1 VSDNSTPKNIHYVIG
16 ATVYNVSPTD
26 DIINVDTSLSPV
38 TVVLPNIQNAQLN
51 LFRKNFYIN
60 DAGNNAFVNNITI
73 IAAGGVVNSGQVTRI
88 KINTGSAVCT
98 IVDINEYQVITDSPA
113 SGGGSNVYG
122 GASPTTVVV
131 ENFPIGTNILGLTY
145 DDLFQNIY
153 APYTPPI
160 ISLVT
165 LTPASP
171 LPYNEINVNCNV
183 TFNWTKGAGTP
194 NLTSAQIQYQRAGD
208 LGWTNLTTTT
218 APSLPSSASSI
229 NASATVSV
237 NAGTPNN
244 ASILFRCIFVNSVET
259 NTSSTATIAFLAYV
273 APTATLVNT
282 PTPSLTSGKQL
293 RSLSTAFT
301 NTITGTIVR
310 NSVNIDMNT
319 YILQRSYNNSTWT
332 DLTGALASTNP
343 ITTVTPTVD
352 STQPANQNNYYA
364 RAFVV
369 DGQNYPVGAAV
380 SAVSSFG
387 IYQPVFFGM
396 TTTANPTLV
405 NLSTIGVVPQGTGL
419 GTLNYTNTSADKN
432 ILGLSFVA
440 STNRFCVAFDNS
452 YGTLSVIEDV
462 SGGLAINLISNFT
475 SGTQVVTFADG
486 TTKTYIVY
494 VYTLVVSSGTYIINI
509 S

>member
-1 VSDNSTPKNIHYVIG
+1 VSDNSTPKNIHYVTG
-16 ATVYNVSPTD
+16 VTVYNVSPTD

-98 IVDINEYQVITDSPA
+98 IVDTNEYQVITDSPA
-113 SGGGSNVYG
+113 SGGGGSSIYA
-122 GASPTTVVV
+122 GASPSTVVV

-145 DDLFQNIY
+145 DELFQNIY

-171 LPYNEINVNCNV
+171 LPYNEINVTCNV

-194 NLTSAQIQYQRAGD
+194 NLTSAQVQYQRAGD

-229 NASATVSV
+229 NASATVTV
-237 NAGTPNN
+237 NAGLPNN
-244 ASILFRCIFVNSVET
+244 ASILFRCQFVNSVET
-259 NTSSTATIAFLAYV
+259 DTSSTATIAFLAYV

-293 RSLSTAFT
+293 RSLATAFS

-310 NSVNIDMNT
+310 NSVNINMNT
-319 YILQRSYNNSTWT
+319 YILQRSYNNSSWT
-332 DLTGALASTNP
+332 NLTGALASTNP

-352 STQPANQNNYYA
+352 STQPANQNNYYV

-369 DGQNYPVGAAV
+369 DGQNYPVGAGV
-380 SAVSSFG
+380 NTVSSFG

-405 NLSTIGVVPQGTGL
+405 NLSTIGVVPQGTGA
-419 GTLNYTNTSADKN
+419 GQRDYTNTSADKN
-432 ILGLSFVA
+432 ILGLSFTA
-440 STNRFCVAFDNS
+440 SNNRFCVAFDSS
-452 YGTLSVIEDV
+452 YGTLSSFYDT
-462 SGGLAINLISNFT
+462 GANLNLLSNFT
-475 SGTQVVTFADG
+475 SGTQVITFADG

-494 VYTLVVSSGTYIINI
+494 VYSLVVVSQTYIINLT
-509 S
+509 

>member
-1 VSDNSTPKNIHYVIG
+1 MSDNSTPKNINYVSG
-16 ATVYNVSPTD
+16 VSVYNVSPTD
-26 DIINVDTSLSPV
+26 DIINVDTSLSVV

-60 DAGNNAFVNNITI
+60 DAGNNAFTNNITI
-73 IAAGGVVNSGQVTRI
+73 IAAGGIVNSGQVTKI

-98 IVDINEYQVITDSPA
+98 IVDTNEYQVITDNPA
-113 SGGGSNVYG
+113 SGGGGSSIYG
-122 GASPTTVVV
+122 GASPSTVVV

-153 APYTPPI
+153 APYTPPV

-171 LPYNEINVNCNV
+171 LPYNEINVVCNV

-194 NLTSAQIQYQRAGD
+194 NLTSAQVQYQRAGD
-208 LGWTNLTTTT
+208 LSWTNLTTTT

-229 NASATVSV
+229 NASATVTV
-237 NAGTPNN
+237 NAGIPNN
-244 ASILFRCIFVNSVET
+244 ASILFRCVFVNVSQT
-259 NTSSTATIAFLAYV
+259 DTSSTATIAFLAYV

-282 PTPSLTSGKQL
+282 PTPSLTSLKQL
-293 RSLSTAFT
+293 RSLGTAFS

-310 NSVNIDMNT
+310 NSVNIDMQT

-343 ITTVTPTVD
+343 TTTVTPTVD
-352 STQPANQNNYYA
+352 STQPANQNNYYT

-405 NLSTIGVVPQGTGL
+405 NLSTIGVVPQGTGA
-419 GTLNYTNTSADKN
+419 GQRNYTNTSADKN
-432 ILGLSFVA
+432 ILGLSFTA
-440 STNRFCVAFDNS
+440 SNNRFCVAFDNS
-452 YGTLSVIEDV
+452 YGTLSSFYDT
-462 SGGLAINLISNFT
+462 GANLNLLSNFT
-475 SGTQVVTFADG
+475 SGTQLVTFADG

-494 VYTLVVSSGTYIINI
+494 VYSLVVVSQTYIINLT
-509 S
+509 